1 MKIILSIIL
10 LTTLTACATRQI
22 NNKQQT
28 FTEYVVLNKNSNYQ
42 GKSMKDW
49 KEQPSENFIGIRFIN
64 WVNQDKNKYSR
75 R

>member
-42 GKSMKDW
+42 GKSIKDW
-49 KEQPSENFIGIRFIN
+49 KEQPAENFIGIRLIN
-64 WVNQDKNKYSR
+64 WFKADKNI
-75 R
+75 